1 MEILEIIN
9 SQASTIGKKAH
20 SCTMPGCT
28 KSFGRRSDLA
38 RHVRIHTNERP
49 YVCHE
54 LGCGKSFTQISALKV
69 HSRTHT
75 GERPHQC
82 EYEDCGK
89 TFGDSSSLARHR
101 RLHTGK
107 RPYKCSFDGCGK
119 YFAHKSIM
127 RQHQRQA
134 HGPQPKKAPLQWIS
148 WNEMMIPGNRKR
160 NEKNCWKPLD
170 QVLKDGKPLEQQQ
183 QQAPP
188 ASPAP
193 SEHSATTFDSDDAV
207 FSPSS
212 ASVRLPTPVMPS
224 PIPKSSPYYYHKQ
237 LSPQQQPWLPS
248 IFKEHS
254 LLYPPITDSNIPIF
268 LGYSH
273 QQPYDFI

>member
-1 MEILEIIN
+1 
-9 SQASTIGKKAH
+9 
-20 SCTMPGCT
+20 
-28 KSFGRRSDLA
+28 
-38 RHVRIHTNERP
+38 
-49 YVCHE
+49 
-54 LGCGKSFTQISALKV
+54 
-69 HSRTHT
+69 
-75 GERPHQC
+75 
-82 EYEDCGK
+82 
-89 TFGDSSSLARHR
+89 
-101 RLHTGK
+101 
-107 RPYKCSFDGCGK
+107 
-119 YFAHKSIM
+119 M

-170 QVLKDGKPLEQQQ
+170 QVLKDGKLLEQQQ

-193 SEHSATTFDSDDAV
+193 SEHSATTFDGDDAV

-237 LSPQQQPWLPS
+237 LPPQQQPWLPS